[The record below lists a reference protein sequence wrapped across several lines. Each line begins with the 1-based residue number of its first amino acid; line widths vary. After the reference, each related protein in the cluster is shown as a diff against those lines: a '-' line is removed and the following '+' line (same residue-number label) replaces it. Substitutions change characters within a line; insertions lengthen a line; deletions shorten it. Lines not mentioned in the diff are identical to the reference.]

1 MSAQSIGDLH
11 ARRERLIARLNVLQS
26 QHAATVRDVQLTEMD
41 WCAALAE
48 GQDVAVLAERRRL
61 REIGLRETSGLIEE
75 IRGWLA
81 ETDAEIRR
89 CAPHDGLDRDLQQ
102 FVADLQ
108 VYDGCRAQ
116 LDGAHQAAIDK
127 VADIAQELHELVWTA
142 RQRHDELDTRARKLR
157 ATAERLDRPDITVPG
172 PRSWSQPVE
181 QALRG
186 TGAPWRAYLTSVQ
199 NCAPEPFAR
208 ELGAAAEVALVI
220 RRRATR

>member
-1 MSAQSIGDLH
+1 MSAQSIDDLH

-61 REIGLRETSGLIEE
+61 REVGLRETSGLIEE

-89 CAPHDGLDRDLQQ
+89 CAPHHGLDRDLQQ

>member
-1 MSAQSIGDLH
+1 MAVQTSDDLH
-11 ARRERLIARLNVLQS
+11 AWRDQLIAWLNALQS
-26 QHAATVRDVQLTEMD
+26 QHASTVRDVQMAEMD
-41 WCAALAE
+41 WTAALAE

-61 REIGLRETSGLIEE
+61 WGAGLRETSGLIEE
-75 IRGWLA
+75 VRGRLA

-89 CAPHDGLDRDLQQ
+89 CAHHEGLDRDLQQ
-102 FVADLQ
+102 LIADLQ
-108 VYDGCRAQ
+108 MYDGCRAQ
-116 LDGAHQAAIDK
+116 LDGAHQTAIDK

-142 RQRHDELDTRARKLR
+142 RQRHDELDTRARELR
-157 ATAERLDRPDITVPG
+157 ANAERLDRPDVNVPG

-199 NCAPEPFAR
+199 NRAPEPLAR

-220 RRRATR
+220 RRRAMR

>member
-1 MSAQSIGDLH
+1 MAAQTIDDLH
-11 ARRERLIARLNVLQS
+11 ARRDQLIARLNALQS
-26 QHAATVRDVQLTEMD
+26 QHAATARDVKLAEMD

-48 GQDVAVLAERRRL
+48 GQDVALFAERRRL
-61 REIGLRETSGLIEE
+61 WGVGLRETSGSIEE

-89 CAPHDGLDRDLQQ
+89 CAPQEGLDRDLQQ
-102 FVADLQ
+102 LIADLQ
-108 VYDGCRAQ
+108 RYDGCRAQ

-142 RQRHDELDTRARKLR
+142 RQRYDELDSRARKLR
-157 ATAERLDRPDITVPG
+157 ANAERLDRPDVTVPG

-199 NCAPEPFAR
+199 NRAPEPLAR